1 MTFFVISGRV
11 ICHSGELSSTMMA
24 TMDKQQMLAVVISRP
39 GGPEVLETTWV
50 AKPVFSSSEVL
61 VRVRASALNR
71 ADILQRKGRYP
82 APAGSPANIPGLEF
96 SGEVESVGSSTQLW
110 KTGDRVMGLVGGGA
124 QAEYVAVHE
133 RTLMKIPS
141 ELGFEQAAAIPE
153 AFITA
158 HDALWVQAALRP
170 SERVLIHA
178 AGSGVALAAIQLA
191 GAMQATPFG
200 TTRTADKLKR
210 AKEHG
215 LEDGFVLSNA
225 PDAEDGRKWG
235 STGSF
240 NVVVDLIGGTY
251 TNASLHALAQKGR
264 MMLIGTMAGTKTEL
278 DLSIILAKRARLMGT
293 VLRARPIEEKIAVTR
308 RFAAEAL
315 PLFSRGTLKPV
326 IDSSFDL
333 REIRAAHERM
343 ESNQS
348 FGKIVLCIGN

>member
-1 MTFFVISGRV
+1 MVAKM
-11 ICHSGELSSTMMA
+11 E
-24 TMDKQQMLAVVISRP
+24 KQQMLAAVINRP

-50 AKPVFSSSEVL
+50 AKPVLSSSEEVL

-71 ADILQRKGRYP
+71 ADILQRKGRYL
-82 APAGSPANIPGLEF
+82 APAGSPASIPGLEF

-124 QAEYVAVHE
+124 QAEYVAVNE
-133 RTLMKIPS
+133 RTVMKIPS

-170 SERVLIHA
+170 GERVLIHA
-178 AGSGVALAAIQLA
+178 AGSGVGLAAIQLA
-191 GAMQATPFG
+191 SAMRAIPFG
-200 TTRTADKLKR
+200 TTRTAEKLKR

-215 LEDGFVLSNA
+215 LEDGFVVSSA
-225 PDAEDGRKWG
+225 PDAEDGKKWG

-240 NVVVDLIGGTY
+240 NVVVDLIGGAY
-251 TNASLHALAQKGR
+251 INASLIALAQQGR
-264 MMLIGTMAGTKTEL
+264 MMLIGAIAGRKTEL
-278 DLSIILAKRARLMGT
+278 DLSIILAKRARLTGT

-308 RFAAEAL
+308 RFAAEVL
-315 PLFSRGTLKPV
+315 PLFSRGILKPV
-326 IDSSFDL
+326 VDNTFDL
-333 REIRAAHERM
+333 RDIRAAHERM

>member
-1 MTFFVISGRV
+1 MNT
-11 ICHSGELSSTMMA
+11 
-24 TMDKQQMLAVVISRP
+24 QQMLAVVINRA
-39 GGPEVLETTWV
+39 GGPEVLEATWV
-50 AKPVFSSSEVL
+50 AKPALSSSEVM

-96 SGEVESVGSSTQLW
+96 AGEVESLGPSTQLW
-110 KTGDRVMGLVGGGA
+110 QTGDRVMGLVGGGA
-124 QAEYVAVHE
+124 QSEYVAVHE
-133 RTLMKIPS
+133 RTVMKIPP

-158 HDALWVQAALRP
+158 HDALWTQAALRP

-178 AGSGVALAAIQLA
+178 AGSGVGLAAIQLTRA
-191 GAMQATPFG
+191 LHAIPFG

-210 AKEHG
+210 AKDYG
-215 LEDGFVLSNA
+215 LENGFVVSNA
-225 PDAEDGRKWG
+225 PNADDGKRWG
-235 STGSF
+235 TAGPF
-240 NVVVDLIGGTY
+240 NVVVDLIGGAY

-264 MMLIGTMAGTKTEL
+264 MMLIGTMAGARTEL
-278 DLSIILAKRARLMGT
+278 DLSIILAKRAQLIGT
-293 VLRARPIEEKIAVTR
+293 VLRARPIEEKIAVTS
-308 RFAAEAL
+308 RFAAEVL
-315 PLFSRGTLKPV
+315 PFFSRGILKPV

-333 REIRAAHERM
+333 RDIRAAHERM